1 MLPLHRARIQSL
13 VGELRSCMLH
23 GTAKNTHT
31 HTPKK
36 QKQKHCIPF
45 SPQKIGRLG
54 WGLGEG
60 SKRYLAAVGLTETM
74 RESADKE
81 ANTAPPAR
89 FQTSAGS

>member
-1 MLPLHRARIQSL
+1 MAQLKH
-13 VGELRSCMLH
+13 
-23 GTAKNTHT
+23 THT
-31 HTPKK
+31 HTHTHTYTHTHTKK
-36 QKQKHCIPF
+36 TKTKTLYSIQP
-45 SPQKIGRLG
+45 PEDWRLG

-89 FQTSAGS
+89 FQTSARS